1 MTDGFAA
8 GERWQFWI
16 DRGGTFTDVI
26 ARAPDGRLIA
36 RKFLSE
42 NPEQYTDAALHGI
55 RTILGVGADAPI
67 PAERIEAVRMGTT
80 VATNALLERR
90 GEPTVLAITEGLA
103 DQLRIGYQHRPDI
116 FDRRVRLPQMLYSEV
131 IEIPERLG
139 ADGSVVRT
147 LDADAVRA
155 RLEHTYAAGYRALA
169 VVLMHAWRDAAHEQV
184 VARIAREVGF
194 TQVTTSAEAAAVMKI
209 VGRGDTAVVDAYLS
223 PVLRRYVERL
233 AAELGD
239 VPLLFMQSNGGLTSA
254 AQFQGKDAILSGPA
268 GGIVGAVRTAAM
280 AGIDRLISFDM
291 GGTST
296 DVAHYDGEF
305 ERTFEAEIA
314 GCRIRAPMMQIH
326 TVAAGGGSICHFD
339 GMKYRVGPDSAGAD
353 PGPAAYRRGGPL
365 TVTDCNV
372 LLGLIRPEFFP
383 RLFGP
388 GADQPLDAE
397 GVHERFAEL
406 AERIHAETGD
416 AREPVAVAAGFR
428 RIAVENMAQAI
439 KRISVQR
446 GYDVT
451 RYALNCFGGAGGQHA
466 CAVADVLGIRTVF
479 VHPLAGVL
487 SAYGMGLA
495 DITAISQRTVE
506 APLEPASAPQ
516 LADVIDE
523 LAAEAR
529 AGLATQGLAG
539 EAATLRV
546 RAHVRYAGTDTALEV
561 PGSDDVAEVDAAFAR
576 LHRQRFGFTLDDRPR
591 VLEALSVEAIHH
603 AAAEEAGEGEAPAP
617 KAPPQP
623 LARVT
628 AWDGQR
634 MAEQPVYA
642 RADLLPGTR
651 LSGPA
656 ILQEENAT
664 TVIDAGWEAEVTGG
678 DQLILRRSVTA
689 EAGQPVQT
697 PQVDTRRPDPVLL
710 EVFNNLFRSI
720 AEQMGT
726 TLAGTAQSVNIKE
739 RLDFS
744 CALFDA
750 DGNLVANAPH
760 IPVHLGSMSE
770 AVRTILHRRGETLR
784 PGDVFLLNDPY
795 NGGTHLPDLTAVT
808 PVFSAD
814 GQELL
819 FFCASRGH
827 HADVGGRTPGSMP
840 ADSTRV
846 TEEGVLINDLQVVAE
861 GRFLEEAFTTV
872 MSGGPYPARNVAQNI
887 ADLKAQIAANEK
899 GVAELR
905 RMVAQFGLAVVQA
918 YMGFVQEN
926 AAEHVRRVIDR
937 LADGEFTGDLDN
949 GARIRVSVRVDHA
962 ARRARIDFSGT
973 SEQLA
978 ESNFN
983 APLAITRAAT
993 LYVFRTLVEDDIPLN
1008 EGCLEPLEIVVPEGS
1023 MLNPRYPAAVVA
1035 GNVETSQAVTDA
1047 LYGALQAM
1055 AASQGTMNNLTFGNQ
1070 RYQYYETL
1078 CGGAGA
1084 GPDFAGSSAVHTHMT
1099 NSRLTDPEVLEWR
1112 YPVRVERFAIRRG
1125 SGGGGA
1131 CPGGDGVIR
1140 RLRFLEPMTAVT
1152 LMNRRRVPPFG
1163 LAGGADA
1170 ACGRNAIERRDGT
1183 VEELPGTATRDLE
1196 AGDQILIE
1204 TPGGGGYGAG

>member
-1 MTDGFAA
+1 MVEGRVM

-42 NPEQYTDAALHGI
+42 NPEQYSDAALHGI
-55 RTILGVGADAPI
+55 RSILGLPADAPI

-80 VATNALLERR
+80 VATNALLEHR
-90 GEPTVLAITEGLA
+90 GEPTVLAITEGFA
-103 DQLRIGYQHRPDI
+103 DQLRIGYQHRPDL
-116 FDRRVRLPQMLYSEV
+116 FDRRVRLPEMLYSQV
-131 IEIPERLG
+131 LEIPERLG
-139 ADGSVVRT
+139 ADGAVLRPLDEACVRE
-147 LDADAVRA
+147 
-155 RLEHTYAAGYRALA
+155 RLAAAHAAGYRALA
-169 VVLMHAWRDAAHEQV
+169 VVLMHAWRDAGHEQA

-194 TQVTTSAEAAAVMKI
+194 TQVSTSAQAAAVMKI

-223 PVLRRYVERL
+223 PVLRRYVDRL
-233 AAELGD
+233 TAELGD

-254 AQFQGKDAILSGPA
+254 AHFQGKDAILSGPA

-280 AGIDRLISFDM
+280 AGFERLISFDM

-296 DVAHYDGEF
+296 DVAHYDGAY
-305 ERTFEAEIA
+305 ERTFETEIA
-314 GCRIRAPMMQIH
+314 GNRIRAPMMQIH

-372 LLGLIRPEFFP
+372 LLGLIRPAFFP
-383 RLFGP
+383 HLFGP
-388 GADQPLDAE
+388 DADQPLDADRVRQ
-397 GVHERFAEL
+397 GFAEL
-406 AERIHAETGD
+406 AERIRAETGD
-416 AREPVAVAAGFR
+416 ARDPVEVAAGFR

-446 GYDVT
+446 GHDVT

-466 CAVADVLGIRTVF
+466 CAVADCLGIRTVF
-479 VHPLAGVL
+479 IHPLAGVL

-495 DITAISQRTVE
+495 DITAMAQRSVE
-506 APLEPASAPQ
+506 APLEPASGP
-516 LADVIDE
+516 LLERVINE
-523 LAAEAR
+523 LTAEAR
-529 AGLATQGLAG
+529 AELAEQGLAA
-539 EAATLRV
+539 AATMV
-546 RAHVRYAGTDTALEV
+546 HVQAHVRYAGTDTALVV
-561 PGSDDVAEVDAAFAR
+561 PGGADVAALDEAFAR
-576 LHRQRFGFTLDDRPR
+576 AHRQRFGFVLEERPR
-591 VLEALSVEAIHH
+591 VIEALSVEAIHR
-603 AAAEEAGEGEAPAP
+603 AAAVEAPEDEAP
-617 KAPPQP
+617 SPADPPQP
-623 LARVT
+623 LARVQ

-634 MAEQPVYA
+634 MTEQPVYA
-642 RADLLPGTR
+642 RADLVPGMR
-651 LSGPA
+651 IPGPA

-664 TVIDAGWEAEVTGG
+664 TVIDAGWEGEVATC
-678 DQLILRRSVTA
+678 DHLILRRSVTA
-689 EAGQPVQT
+689 EKAVPART

-710 EVFNNLFRSI
+710 EVFNNLFRSV

-750 DGNLVANAPH
+750 EANLVANAPH

-770 AVRTILHRRGETLR
+770 SVRAILRTRGASMR
-784 PGDVFLLNDPY
+784 PGDVYLLNDPY
-795 NGGTHLPDLTAVT
+795 HGGTHLPDLTAVT

-814 GQELL
+814 GVELL

-840 ADSTRV
+840 ADSTCV
-846 TEEGVLINDLQVVAE
+846 SEEGVLINDLQVVAE
-861 GRFLEEAFTTV
+861 GRLLEEAFTAA
-872 MSGGPYPARNVAQNI
+872 MGAGAYPARNVAQNI

-905 RMVAQFGLAVVQA
+905 RMVEQFGLSVVQA

-926 AAEHVRRVIDR
+926 AAEHVRRVIDG
-937 LADGEFTGDLDN
+937 LSYGDFTVEMDS
-949 GARIRVSVRVDHA
+949 GARIRVAVRPDHA
-962 ARRARIDFSGT
+962 ARRARIDFAGT
-973 SEQLA
+973 SEQLQ
-978 ESNFN
+978 SNFN
-983 APLAITRAAT
+983 APLAITRAAS
-993 LYVFRTLVEDDIPLN
+993 LYVFRTLVDDDIPLN
-1008 EGCLEPLEIVVPEGS
+1008 DGCLQPLEIAAPEGS
-1023 MLNPRYPAAVVA
+1023 MLNPCHPAAVVA

-1047 LYGALQAM
+1047 LYGALGAM

-1070 RYQYYETL
+1070 RHQYYETL

-1084 GPDFAGSSAVHTHMT
+1084 GPGFAGSSAVHTHMT

-1112 YPVRVERFAIRRG
+1112 YPVRVECFAIRHG
-1125 SGGGGA
+1125 SGGAGAYPGGA
-1131 CPGGDGVIR
+1131 GVIR
-1140 RLRFLEPMTAVT
+1140 RLCFLEPMTVVT

-1163 LAGGADA
+1163 LAGGGDA
-1170 ACGRNAIERRDGT
+1170 ACGRNAIERSDGS
-1183 VEELPGTATRDLE
+1183 VEELPGTATRELG
-1196 AGDQILIE
+1196 AGDRIVIE
-1204 TPGGGGYGAG
+1204 TPGGGGYGGG